1 MLQNI
6 KGATSYPVQNRQVTN
21 STPNYFKDNLSLPC
35 FNGVS
40 AGVIKRYTD
49 TDENGYLKSFVST
62 TAKTVNKED
71 IYESDTDAINTLRQN
86 EDYNKIRKDLIKLL
100 SDYEFASSSC
110 LQQPLLDVKYIDG
123 LKKLAQRYIKVVS
136 QICASRTTKALNCDE
151 YALWGLSNIYIWNLL
166 QPGFIAY
173 PARLNNHSL
182 LSKEFLA
189 QYYPGAQYDSRDHD
203 HVFIV
208 IRRQSDA
215 TPLYIV
221 DLWQSKIKSSNY
233 TPFIGT
239 IDEYISFLNQNADG
253 HYIIK
258 NSGIN
263 IADFTQ
269 LE

>member
-1 MLQNI
+1 MLHNI
-6 KGATSYPVQNRQVTN
+6 KGATSYPVQNRQVIN

-35 FNGVS
+35 FKGVL
-40 AGVIKRYTD
+40 AGVIRKYTD
-49 TDENGYLKSFVST
+49 TDKNGYLRDFVST
-62 TAKTVNKED
+62 TAKMVNKED

-86 EDYNKIRKDLIKLL
+86 ENYNEIRKGLIKLL

-110 LQQPLLDVKYIDG
+110 LQQPLLDVKYIDD
-123 LKKLAQRYIKVVS
+123 LKELAQRYIKVVS
-136 QICASRTTKALNCDE
+136 QICASRTTKVLNCDE
-151 YALWGLSNIYIWNLL
+151 YALWGLSKLYTCNLL

-182 LSKEFLA
+182 LSEEFLTK
-189 QYYPGAQYDSRDHD
+189 YYQGAQCDSRDHD

-208 IRRQSDA
+208 IRHQSDA

-221 DLWQSKIKSSNY
+221 DLWQSKTKSSNY

-253 HYIIK
+253 QYIIK

-269 LE
+269 LK